1 MEKQIDTLLG
11 AIKADFVH
19 WATKGGQ
26 KPLEGYFA
34 DKVSK
39 YDDLLEVK
47 YGKKYIKIISD
58 NSVWGFIVNTDDDKK
73 FVKGDILMAAGYNN
87 PARNKARGNV
97 FENYTIRWTGPLY
110 LV

>member
-1 MEKQIDTLLG
+1 MKTQIDTLLG

-26 KPLEGYFA
+26 KPLDGYFA
-34 DKVSK
+34 EKVSK

-58 NSVWGFIVNTDDDKK
+58 K
-73 FVKGDILMAAGYNN
+73 
-87 PARNKARGNV
+87 
-97 FENYTIRWTGPLY
+97 
-110 LV
+110 